1 MLVLIISLRE
11 SYLKVLLWLTLRIV
25 LVEPQHPGN
34 IGAVARAM
42 ANFGLTDLAMVNGRE
57 LADESY
63 ARSKSGRPILENS
76 KRYKTIEEAIANC
89 DIAIGTSGIRPEGD
103 KRWFRAPQD
112 VKKINDI
119 IAERE
124 NPALL
129 FGRENYG
136 LYREELALCEA
147 TITIPTNP
155 EYPILN
161 LSHAVALVLYEIKRK
176 DRVKSLKKR
185 KSVSQ
190 DEFERLVDRIMDLL
204 ENSSYPERRLD
215 RSRTTLR
222 RLISR
227 GNPDEGEYENLM
239 GIFKAIKIGK
249 R

>member
-1 MLVLIISLRE
+1 M
-11 SYLKVLLWLTLRIV
+11 RIV

-42 ANFGLTDLAMVNGRE
+42 ANFGLNDLAMVNGCE

-76 KRYKTIEEAIANC
+76 KRYNTIEESIADC

-103 KRWFRAPQD
+103 KRWFRAPEN
-112 VKKINDI
+112 VKKINEM
-119 IAERE
+119 IAERK
-124 NPALL
+124 NPALI

-161 LSHAVALVLYEIKRK
+161 LSHAVAIVLYEIKRK
-176 DRVKSLKKR
+176 EKIKGPKRR

-190 DEFERLVDRIMDLL
+190 EEFERLVDRVMDLL
-204 ENSSYPERRLD
+204 ENSSYPKRRLE

-239 GIFKAIKIGK
+239 GIFKAIKEGK

>member
-1 MLVLIISLRE
+1 M
-11 SYLKVLLWLTLRIV
+11 
-25 LVEPQHPGN
+25 PQHPGN

-42 ANFGLTDLAMVNGRE
+42 ANFGLKDLAMVKGCG

-76 KRYKTIEEAIANC
+76 KRFETIEEAIAEC

-112 VKKINDI
+112 VKKINEI
-119 IAERE
+119 ITKRE

-129 FGRENYG
+129 FGRENHG

-147 TITIPTNP
+147 TITIPTNS

-161 LSHAVALVLYEIKRK
+161 LSHAVAIVLYEIKRSEK
-176 DRVKSLKKR
+176 VKRLKKQ

-190 DEFERLVDRIMDLL
+190 EEFERLVDRIMELL
-204 ENSSYPERRLD
+204 ENSSYPERRLN
-215 RSRTTLR
+215 RSKTTLR
-222 RLISR
+222 RLVSR
-227 GNPDEGEYENLM
+227 GNPNIGEYENLM
-239 GIFKAIKIGK
+239 GIFKAIKEGK
-249 R
+249 K

>member
-1 MLVLIISLRE
+1 MRV
-11 SYLKVLLWLTLRIV
+11 V

-42 ANFGLTDLAMVNGRE
+42 ANFGLKDLAMVKGCG

-76 KRYKTIEEAIANC
+76 KRFETIEEAIAKC

-112 VKKINDI
+112 VKKINEI
-119 IAERE
+119 ITNRE

-129 FGRENYG
+129 FGRENHG

-147 TITIPTNP
+147 TITIPTNS

-161 LSHAVALVLYEIKRK
+161 LSHAVAIVLYEIKRSEK
-176 DRVKSLKKR
+176 VKRLKKQ

-190 DEFERLVDRIMDLL
+190 EEFERLVDRIMELL
-204 ENSSYPERRLD
+204 ENSSYPERRLN
-215 RSRTTLR
+215 RSKTTLR
-222 RLISR
+222 RLVSR
-227 GNPDEGEYENLM
+227 GNPNIGEYENLM
-239 GIFKAIKIGK
+239 GIFKAIKEGK

>member
-1 MLVLIISLRE
+1 M
-11 SYLKVLLWLTLRIV
+11 RIV

-34 IGAVARAM
+34 VGAVARAM
-42 ANFGLTDLAMVNGRE
+42 ANFGLTDLAMVNGCE

-63 ARSKSGRPILENS
+63 ARSKSGRSVLENS

-89 DIAIGTSGIRPEGD
+89 DIAIGTSGITPEGD
-103 KRWFRAPQD
+103 KRWFRAPEN
-112 VKKINDI
+112 VEKINDI
-119 IAERE
+119 ITERE

-155 EYPILN
+155 EYPVLN
-161 LSHAVALVLYEIKRK
+161 LSHAVSIVLYEIKRK
-176 DRVKSLKKR
+176 EKVKGPKKR
-185 KSVSQ
+185 KNVSQ
-190 DEFERLVDRIMDLL
+190 DEFERLVDRIMHML
-204 ENSSYPERRLD
+204 ESSSYPERRLD

-239 GIFKAIKIGK
+239 GIFKAIREGK

>member
-1 MLVLIISLRE
+1 M
-11 SYLKVLLWLTLRIV
+11 RIV

-34 IGAVARAM
+34 IGAVARVM
-42 ANFGLTDLAMVNGRE
+42 ANFGLDDLAMVKGCD

-63 ARSKSGRPILENS
+63 ARSKSGRPVLEDS
-76 KRYKTIEEAIANC
+76 KRYDTIEEAIADC

-103 KRWFRAPQD
+103 KRWFRAPEN
-112 VKKINDI
+112 VEKINEM

-124 NPALL
+124 NPALI

-147 TITIPTNP
+147 TITIPTNS

-161 LSHAVALVLYEIKRK
+161 LSHAVAIILYEIKRK
-176 DRVKSLKKR
+176 EKNKGPKRR

-190 DEFERLVDRIMDLL
+190 EEFERLVDRIMEML
-204 ENSSYPERRLD
+204 ENSSYPKRKLA
-215 RSRTTLR
+215 RSKTTLR

-239 GIFKAIKIGK
+239 GIFKAIKVGK

>member
-1 MLVLIISLRE
+1 MRV
-11 SYLKVLLWLTLRIV
+11 V

-42 ANFGLTDLAMVNGRE
+42 ANFGLKDLAMVKGCG

-76 KRYKTIEEAIANC
+76 KRFETIEKAIAEC

-112 VKKINDI
+112 VKKINEI

-129 FGRENYG
+129 FGRENHG

-147 TITIPTNP
+147 TITIPTNS

-161 LSHAVALVLYEIKRK
+161 LSHAVAIVLYEIKRSEK
-176 DRVKSLKKR
+176 VKRLKKQ

-190 DEFERLVDRIMDLL
+190 EEFERLVDRIMELL

-215 RSRTTLR
+215 RSKTTLR

-227 GNPDEGEYENLM
+227 GNPNIGEYENLM
-239 GIFKAIKIGK
+239 GIFKAIKEGK

>member
-1 MLVLIISLRE
+1 MRV
-11 SYLKVLLWLTLRIV
+11 V

-42 ANFGLTDLAMVNGRE
+42 ANFGLKDLAMVKGCG

-76 KRYKTIEEAIANC
+76 KRFETIEEAIAEC

-112 VKKINDI
+112 VKKINEI

-129 FGRENYG
+129 FGRENHG

-147 TITIPTNP
+147 TITIPTNS

-161 LSHAVALVLYEIKRK
+161 LSHAVAIVLYEIKRSEK
-176 DRVKSLKKR
+176 VKRLKKQ

-190 DEFERLVDRIMDLL
+190 EEFERLVDRIMELL
-204 ENSSYPERRLD
+204 ENSSYPERRLN
-215 RSRTTLR
+215 RSKTTLR
-222 RLISR
+222 RLVSR
-227 GNPDEGEYENLM
+227 GNPNIGEYENLM
-239 GIFKAIKIGK
+239 GIFKAIKEGK

>member
-1 MLVLIISLRE
+1 M
-11 SYLKVLLWLTLRIV
+11 RIV

-34 IGAVARAM
+34 VGAVARAM
-42 ANFGLTDLAMVNGRE
+42 ANFGLTDLAMVNGCE

-63 ARSKSGRPILENS
+63 ARSKSGRPVLENS

-89 DIAIGTSGIRPEGD
+89 DIAIGTSGITPEGD
-103 KRWFRAPQD
+103 KRWFRAPEN
-112 VKKINDI
+112 VEKINDI
-119 IAERE
+119 ITERE

-136 LYREELALCEA
+136 LYREELALCET

-155 EYPILN
+155 EYPVLN
-161 LSHAVALVLYEIKRK
+161 LSHAVSRVLYEIKRK
-176 DRVKSLKKR
+176 EKVKGPKKR
-185 KSVSQ
+185 KNVSN
-190 DEFERLVDRIMDLL
+190 DEFERLVERIMDLL
-204 ENSSYPERRLD
+204 ENSSYPKRRLD
-215 RSRTTLR
+215 RSKTTLR

-239 GIFKAIKIGK
+239 GIFKAIREGK

>member
-1 MLVLIISLRE
+1 M
-11 SYLKVLLWLTLRIV
+11 RIV

-42 ANFGLTDLAMVNGRE
+42 ANFGLNDLAMIKGCD
-57 LADESY
+57 LANESY
-63 ARSKSGRPILENS
+63 ARSKSGRPILEKS
-76 KRYKTIEEAIANC
+76 KRYDTIEEAIADC

-112 VKKINDI
+112 VKKINEI
-119 IAERE
+119 IADRGK
-124 NPALL
+124 PALL
-129 FGRENYG
+129 FGRENHG

-147 TITIPTNP
+147 TVTIPTNP

-176 DRVKSLKKR
+176 EKVKNVKKR

-204 ENSSYPERRLD
+204 EISSYPERRLD

-239 GIFKAIKIGK
+239 GIFKAIKVGK

>member
-1 MLVLIISLRE
+1 M
-11 SYLKVLLWLTLRIV
+11 RIV

-34 IGAVARAM
+34 VGAVARAM
-42 ANFGLTDLAMVNGRE
+42 ANFGLTDLAMVNGCE

-63 ARSKSGRPILENS
+63 ARSKSGRSVLENS

-89 DIAIGTSGIRPEGD
+89 DIAIGTSGITPEGD
-103 KRWFRAPQD
+103 KRWFRAPEN
-112 VKKINDI
+112 VEKINDI
-119 IAERE
+119 ITERE

-155 EYPILN
+155 EYPVLN
-161 LSHAVALVLYEIKRK
+161 LSHAVSIVLYEIKRK
-176 DRVKSLKKR
+176 EKVKGPKKR
-185 KSVSQ
+185 KNVSQ
-190 DEFERLVDRIMDLL
+190 DEFERLVDRIMHML

-239 GIFKAIKIGK
+239 GIFKAIREGK

>member
-1 MLVLIISLRE
+1 MRV
-11 SYLKVLLWLTLRIV
+11 V

-42 ANFGLTDLAMVNGRE
+42 ANFGLKDLAMVKGCG

-76 KRYKTIEEAIANC
+76 KRFETIEKAIAEC

-112 VKKINDI
+112 VKKINEI

-129 FGRENYG
+129 FGRENHG

-147 TITIPTNP
+147 TITIPTNS

-161 LSHAVALVLYEIKRK
+161 LSHAVAIVLYEIKRSEK
-176 DRVKSLKKR
+176 VKRLKKQ

-190 DEFERLVDRIMDLL
+190 EEFERLVERIMELL

-215 RSRTTLR
+215 RSKTTLR
-222 RLISR
+222 RLVSR
-227 GNPDEGEYENLM
+227 GNPNIGEYENLM
-239 GIFKAIKIGK
+239 GIFKAIKEGK

>member
-1 MLVLIISLRE
+1 
-11 SYLKVLLWLTLRIV
+11 
-25 LVEPQHPGN
+25 
-34 IGAVARAM
+34 
-42 ANFGLTDLAMVNGRE
+42 MVKGCG

-76 KRYKTIEEAIANC
+76 KKLETIEEAIAEC

-112 VKKINDI
+112 VKKINEI
-119 IAERE
+119 ITKRE

-129 FGRENYG
+129 FGRENHG

-147 TITIPTNP
+147 TITIPTNS

-161 LSHAVALVLYEIKRK
+161 LSHAVAIVLYEIKRSEK
-176 DRVKSLKKR
+176 VKRLKKQ

-190 DEFERLVDRIMDLL
+190 EEFERLVDRIMELL
-204 ENSSYPERRLD
+204 ENSSYPERRLN
-215 RSRTTLR
+215 RSKTTLR
-222 RLISR
+222 RLVSR
-227 GNPDEGEYENLM
+227 GNPNIGEYENLM
-239 GIFKAIKIGK
+239 GIFKAIKEGK

>member
-1 MLVLIISLRE
+1 MRV
-11 SYLKVLLWLTLRIV
+11 V

-42 ANFGLTDLAMVNGRE
+42 ANFGLKDLAMVKGCG

-76 KRYKTIEEAIANC
+76 KRFETIEEAIAEC

-112 VKKINDI
+112 VKKINEI
-119 IAERE
+119 ITNRE

-129 FGRENYG
+129 FGRENHG

-147 TITIPTNP
+147 TITIPANS

-161 LSHAVALVLYEIKRK
+161 LSHAVAIVLYEIKRSEK
-176 DRVKSLKKR
+176 VKRLKKQ

-190 DEFERLVDRIMDLL
+190 EEFERLVDRIMELL
-204 ENSSYPERRLD
+204 ENSSYPERRLN
-215 RSRTTLR
+215 RSKTTLR
-222 RLISR
+222 RLVSR
-227 GNPDEGEYENLM
+227 GNPNIGEYENLM
-239 GIFKAIKIGK
+239 GIFKAIKEGK

>member
-1 MLVLIISLRE
+1 
-11 SYLKVLLWLTLRIV
+11 
-25 LVEPQHPGN
+25 
-34 IGAVARAM
+34 
-42 ANFGLTDLAMVNGRE
+42 MVKGCG

-76 KRYKTIEEAIANC
+76 KRFETIEEAIAEC

-112 VKKINDI
+112 VKKINEI
-119 IAERE
+119 ITKRE

-129 FGRENYG
+129 FGRENHG

-147 TITIPTNP
+147 TITIPTNS

-161 LSHAVALVLYEIKRK
+161 LSHAVAIVLYEIKRSEK
-176 DRVKSLKKR
+176 VKRLKKQ

-190 DEFERLVDRIMDLL
+190 EEFERLVDRIMELL
-204 ENSSYPERRLD
+204 ENSSYPERRLN
-215 RSRTTLR
+215 RSKTTLR
-222 RLISR
+222 RLVSR
-227 GNPDEGEYENLM
+227 GNPNIGEYENLM
-239 GIFKAIKIGK
+239 GIFKAIKEGK

>member
-1 MLVLIISLRE
+1 MRV
-11 SYLKVLLWLTLRIV
+11 V

-42 ANFGLTDLAMVNGRE
+42 ANFGLKDLAMVKGCD

-76 KRYKTIEEAIANC
+76 KRFETIEEAIAEC

-112 VKKINDI
+112 VKKINEI
-119 IAERE
+119 ITKRE

-129 FGRENYG
+129 FGRENHG

-147 TITIPTNP
+147 TITIPTNS

-161 LSHAVALVLYEIKRK
+161 LSHAVAIVLYEIKRSEK
-176 DRVKSLKKR
+176 VKRLKKQ

-190 DEFERLVDRIMDLL
+190 EEFERLVDRIMELL

-215 RSRTTLR
+215 RSKTTLR
-222 RLISR
+222 RLVSR
-227 GNPDEGEYENLM
+227 GNPNIGEYENLM
-239 GIFKAIKIGK
+239 GIFKAIKEGK

>member
-1 MLVLIISLRE
+1 M
-11 SYLKVLLWLTLRIV
+11 RIV

-42 ANFGLTDLAMVNGRE
+42 ANFGLKDLAMIKGCS

-76 KRYKTIEEAIANC
+76 KRFETIEEAIAEC

-112 VKKINDI
+112 VKKINEI
-119 IAERE
+119 ITKRE

-129 FGRENYG
+129 FGRENHG

-147 TITIPTNP
+147 TITIPTNS

-161 LSHAVALVLYEIKRK
+161 LSHAVAVVLYEIKRREK
-176 DRVKSLKKR
+176 IKSLKKQ

-190 DEFERLVDRIMDLL
+190 EEFERLVDRIMELL
-204 ENSSYPERRLD
+204 EKSSYPERRLN
-215 RSRTTLR
+215 RSKATLR

-227 GNPDEGEYENLM
+227 GNPNIGEYENLM
-239 GIFKAIKIGK
+239 GIFKAIKVGK

>member
-1 MLVLIISLRE
+1 MRV
-11 SYLKVLLWLTLRIV
+11 V

-42 ANFGLTDLAMVNGRE
+42 ANFGLKDLAMVKGCG

-76 KRYKTIEEAIANC
+76 KRFETIEEAIAEC

-112 VKKINDI
+112 VKKINEI
-119 IAERE
+119 ITKRE

-129 FGRENYG
+129 FGRENHG

-147 TITIPTNP
+147 TITIPTNS

-161 LSHAVALVLYEIKRK
+161 LSHAVAIVLYEIKRSEK
-176 DRVKSLKKR
+176 VKRLKKQ

-190 DEFERLVDRIMDLL
+190 EEFERLVDRIMELL
-204 ENSSYPERRLD
+204 ENSSYPERRLN
-215 RSRTTLR
+215 RSKTTLR
-222 RLISR
+222 RLVSR
-227 GNPDEGEYENLM
+227 GNPNIGEYENLM
-239 GIFKAIKIGK
+239 GIFKAIKEGK

>member
-1 MLVLIISLRE
+1 MRV
-11 SYLKVLLWLTLRIV
+11 V

-42 ANFGLTDLAMVNGRE
+42 ANFGLKDLAMVKGCG

-63 ARSKSGRPILENS
+63 ASSKSGRPILENS
-76 KRYKTIEEAIANC
+76 KRFETIEEAIAEC
-89 DIAIGTSGIRPEGD
+89 DITIGTSGIRAGGD

-112 VKKINDI
+112 VKKINEI

-129 FGRENYG
+129 FGRENHG

-147 TITIPTNP
+147 TITIPTNS

-161 LSHAVALVLYEIKRK
+161 LSHAVAIVLYEIKRSEK
-176 DRVKSLKKR
+176 VKRLKKQ

-190 DEFERLVDRIMDLL
+190 EEFERLVDRIMELL
-204 ENSSYPERRLD
+204 KSSSYPERRLE
-215 RSRTTLR
+215 RSKTTLR
-222 RLISR
+222 RLVSR
-227 GNPDEGEYENLM
+227 GNPNIGEYENLM
-239 GIFKAIKIGK
+239 GIFKAIKEGK

>member
-1 MLVLIISLRE
+1 M
-11 SYLKVLLWLTLRIV
+11 RIV

-34 IGAVARAM
+34 VGAVARAM
-42 ANFGLTDLAMVNGRE
+42 ANFGLTDLAMVNGCE

-63 ARSKSGRPILENS
+63 ARSKSGRPVLENS

-89 DIAIGTSGIRPEGD
+89 DIAIGTSGITPEGD
-103 KRWFRAPQD
+103 KRWFRAPEN
-112 VKKINDI
+112 VEKINDI
-119 IAERE
+119 ITERE

-136 LYREELALCEA
+136 LYREELALCET

-155 EYPILN
+155 EYPVLN
-161 LSHAVALVLYEIKRK
+161 LSHAVSIVLYEIKRK
-176 DRVKSLKKR
+176 EKVKGPKKR
-185 KSVSQ
+185 KNVSN
-190 DEFERLVDRIMDLL
+190 DEFERLVERIMNLL
-204 ENSSYPERRLD
+204 ENSSYPKRRLD
-215 RSRTTLR
+215 RSKTTLR

-239 GIFKAIKIGK
+239 GIFKAIREGK

>member
-1 MLVLIISLRE
+1 MRV
-11 SYLKVLLWLTLRIV
+11 V

-42 ANFGLTDLAMVNGRE
+42 ANFGLKDLAMVKGCN

-63 ARSKSGRPILENS
+63 ARSKSGRPILENL
-76 KRYKTIEEAIANC
+76 KRFETIEEAIAEC

-112 VKKINDI
+112 VKKINEI
-119 IAERE
+119 ITKRE

-129 FGRENYG
+129 FGRENHG

-147 TITIPTNP
+147 TITIPTNS

-161 LSHAVALVLYEIKRK
+161 LSHAVAIVLYEIKRSEK
-176 DRVKSLKKR
+176 VKRLKKQ

-190 DEFERLVDRIMDLL
+190 EEFERLVDRIMELL
-204 ENSSYPERRLD
+204 ENSSYPERRLN
-215 RSRTTLR
+215 RSKTTLR
-222 RLISR
+222 RLVSR
-227 GNPDEGEYENLM
+227 GNPNIGEYENLM
-239 GIFKAIKIGK
+239 GIFKAIKEGK

>member
-1 MLVLIISLRE
+1 M
-11 SYLKVLLWLTLRIV
+11 RIV

-42 ANFGLTDLAMVNGRE
+42 ANFGLNDLAMVKGCE

-63 ARSKSGRPILENS
+63 ARSKSGRPVLEKS
-76 KRYKTIEEAIANC
+76 KRYSTIEEAIADC

-112 VKKINDI
+112 VKKINEI
-119 IAERE
+119 IADRDK
-124 NPALL
+124 PALL
-129 FGRENYG
+129 FGRENHG

-147 TITIPTNP
+147 TITIPTNSN
-155 EYPILN
+155 YPILN
-161 LSHAVALVLYEIKRK
+161 LSHAVGIVLYEVKRDEK
-176 DRVKSLKKR
+176 IKSLKKQ

-190 DEFERLVDRIMDLL
+190 EEFERLVDRIMDLL
-204 ENSSYPERRLD
+204 ENSSYPQRRLN

-227 GNPDEGEYENLM
+227 GNPNVGEYENLM
-239 GIFKAIKIGK
+239 GIFKAIKEGK

>member
-1 MLVLIISLRE
+1 M
-11 SYLKVLLWLTLRIV
+11 RIV

-42 ANFGLTDLAMVNGRE
+42 ANFGLIDLAMVNGCD
-57 LADESY
+57 LSDESY
-63 ARSKSGRPILENS
+63 ARSKSGRPILEDS
-76 KRYKTIEEAIANC
+76 KRYDTIEESIADC

-103 KRWFRAPQD
+103 KRWFRAPEN
-112 VKKINDI
+112 VKKINEM
-119 IAERE
+119 IAERK
-124 NPALL
+124 NPALI

-161 LSHAVALVLYEIKRK
+161 LSHAVAIVLYEIKRK
-176 DRVKSLKKR
+176 EKIKGPKRR

-190 DEFERLVDRIMDLL
+190 EEFERLVDRVMDLL
-204 ENSSYPERRLD
+204 ENSSYPKRRLE

-239 GIFKAIKIGK
+239 GIFKAIKEGK

>member
-1 MLVLIISLRE
+1 M
-11 SYLKVLLWLTLRIV
+11 RIV

-42 ANFGLTDLAMVNGRE
+42 ANFGLNDLAMIKGCD
-57 LADESY
+57 LANESY
-63 ARSKSGRPILENS
+63 ARSKSGRPILEKS
-76 KRYKTIEEAIANC
+76 KRYDTIEEAIADC

-112 VKKINDI
+112 VKKINEI
-119 IAERE
+119 IADRGK
-124 NPALL
+124 PAIL
-129 FGRENYG
+129 FGRENHG

-147 TITIPTNP
+147 TVTIPTNP

-176 DRVKSLKKR
+176 EKVKSMKKR

-204 ENSSYPERRLD
+204 EISSYPERRLD

-239 GIFKAIKIGK
+239 GIFKAIKVGK